1 MRSLEEI
8 KDKFSTKVWDV
19 SPEALPGMIVV
30 GEYKCLVKLPDCGTC
45 GTIFGYNEDGWEHVS
60 IVPKKKFAMP
70 TWEDMAMLKEIFFGE
85 EEEAY
90 QIMPKH
96 SEYVNIHER
105 CLHLWRPANGK
116 RLDDLIDHEK
126 EDRRRKSIEGR

>member
-1 MRSLEEI
+1 MRGIEEI
-8 KDKFSTKVWDV
+8 KDKFSAKVWGV
-19 SPEALPGMIVV
+19 RPTALPGMIVA
-30 GEYKCLVKLPDCGTC
+30 GEYECFVRLPDCGTC
-45 GTIFGYNEDGWEHVS
+45 RAIFGYNEDGWEHVS
-60 IVPKKKFAMP
+60 IVPKKKFTMP
-70 TWEDMAMLKEIFFGE
+70 SWEDMAALKEIFFGE

-116 RLDDLIDHEK
+116 RLGDIADENNGK
-126 EDRRRKSIEGR
+126 